1 MSREPCAPVEIISDH
16 RATRRVVD
24 LEPSDEEVLAEAAHH
39 LARAQWHSERAA
51 ELLAPLNRVAAYRHE
66 AESVVD
72 DALREEADDE

>member
-1 MSREPCAPVEIISDH
+1 VREVNAPVEYIDDH

-24 LEPSDEEVLAEAAHH
+24 LAPSDEEVMAEAAEH

-66 AESVVD
+66 AESAVD
-72 DALREEADDE
+72 AALSEGGE